1 MTLLDNLVERLTK
14 ETYTEAELAE
24 FVGQPKEVLGYWRV
38 TSGDVPPYE
47 LVHGVPVYWRH
58 EIIRW
63 VESQTE
69 KREEPKLDLFEPEK
83 KTRKMDGQEPLFKAL
98 DDHPYTNLYTLC
110 DRLEINHKTGYN
122 YYRRWLDARGKEKSP
137 HLKCKASRN
146 MDNPHYKNKKKTT
159 KKVKSKVK
167 DENPQKAERP
177 VYTPEE
183 TPVVDESKMSA
194 AVVAGVALG
203 AAMTIIA
210 MAVSGV
216 L

>member
-1 MTLLDNLVERLTK
+1 MPLVDHLVEVLTK
-14 ETYTEAELAE
+14 ETYTEPELAE
-24 FVGQPKEVLGYWRV
+24 LLDKPKEVLAYWRV

-47 LVHGVPVYWRH
+47 LIHGVPVYWRH

-63 VESQTE
+63 VESKTK
-69 KREEPKLDLFEPEK
+69 KREEPKLDLFEEK
-83 KTRKMDGQEPLFKAL
+83 PKRKMDNREVLFKLL
-98 DDHPYTNLYTLC
+98 DDHPRTKLKVLC
-110 DRLEINHKTGYN
+110 ERHGINNKTGYTI
-122 YYRRWLDARGKEKSP
+122 YRKWLVARGLTESSHVKPKTVRNNQ
-137 HLKCKASRN
+137 ASWYSEGKN
-146 MDNPHYKNKKKTT
+146 M
-159 KKVKSKVK
+159 K

-183 TPVVDESKMSA
+183 TPVVDESKISS

-210 MAVSGV
+210 MAVSGA